1 MIVLVRY
8 EYVPFRVL
16 ILHACMLF
24 SLLVP
29 LSVLSFMSINS
40 LLLGHLLPCSLP
52 PSLSVWF
59 LLYDPIPH
67 LFCRSSKISS
77 VLSHPSNLE

>member
-8 EYVPFRVL
+8 EHVPFRVL
-16 ILHACMLF
+16 ILHTWTLF

-52 PSLSVWF
+52 PSLSPWF

-67 LFCRSSKISS
+67 TSSAGALGFPLFFPI
-77 VLSHPSNLE
+77 LQT